1 MRPIFKNLNDGAHW
15 FVCDENESFSVDE
28 IMIAYY
34 GRHSTK
40 QFIRAKPIRFGFK
53 IWSLCTAD
61 GAGVYFEPYCGGDTD
76 VDDEGLGQG
85 PNVVLSLVQKSLLAA
100 GSKVF
105 FDNLFTSFP
114 LLQRLSALGI
124 AGTGT
129 VRQNR
134 LNRVPITSKKDLQ
147 KKAVPRGE
155 MDVVYQSDQVLVAW
169 KDNCPVYI
177 ASNQYDAELGEPVRR
192 FSRTD
197 KKWINVPCPSVVSKY
212 NCLLSV
218 CLSFD
223 CLLIL

>member
-105 FDNLFTSFP
+105 FDNN
-114 LLQRLSALGI
+114 RH
-124 AGTGT
+124 GT
-129 VRQNR
+129 
-134 LNRVPITSKKDLQ
+134 
-147 KKAVPRGE
+147 
-155 MDVVYQSDQVLVAW
+155 
-169 KDNCPVYI
+169 
-177 ASNQYDAELGEPVRR
+177 
-192 FSRTD
+192 
-197 KKWINVPCPSVVSKY
+197 
-212 NCLLSV
+212 
-218 CLSFD
+218 
-223 CLLIL
+223 